1 VTDVSESSA
10 QTGNAKHRF
19 VRSAAKRALAPLIA
33 SAVTATSAYLARK
46 ASALAQEKLL
56 PKLQEKGGGRAVAH
70 EALTAVAE
78 KVPEPASG
86 PIETVAEKIG
96 DEQSSREGER
106 RGREQR
112 RDQRR
117 RALEQSGSS

>member
-1 VTDVSESSA
+1 MTESSA
-10 QTGNAKHRF
+10 QTGSAKHSL
-19 VRSAAKRALAPLIA
+19 VRTTAKRALAPLLA
-33 SAVTATSAYLARK
+33 SAVSAASAYLARK

-56 PKLQEKGGGRAVAH
+56 PKIQEKGGGRAVAH

-86 PIETVAEKIG
+86 PIETIAEKIG
-96 DEQSSREGER
+96 DEESGREGER

-112 RDQRR
+112 RNQRR